1 MLESFFNQVAG
12 LQTSNFIKKFEEHL
26 RETAFQNCI
35 FVNKSFHVTDSQ
47 YYFHMYT
54 LAIDKRSYDTGYAC
68 NDLLAIHT
76 CNTLKYGTRVFVS
89 KFNLYVI
96 ILYFSLSLQQ

>member
-1 MLESFFNQVAG
+1 
-12 LQTSNFIKKFEEHL
+12 
-26 RETAFQNCI
+26 
-35 FVNKSFHVTDSQ
+35 
-47 YYFHMYT
+47 MYT

>member
-1 MLESFFNQVAG
+1 
-12 LQTSNFIKKFEEHL
+12 
-26 RETAFQNCI
+26 
-35 FVNKSFHVTDSQ
+35 
-47 YYFHMYT
+47 MYT

-89 KFNLYVI
+89 KFNLCY
-96 ILYFSLSLQQ
+96 YFVLFLKPSAIESFDGKRSLVRI